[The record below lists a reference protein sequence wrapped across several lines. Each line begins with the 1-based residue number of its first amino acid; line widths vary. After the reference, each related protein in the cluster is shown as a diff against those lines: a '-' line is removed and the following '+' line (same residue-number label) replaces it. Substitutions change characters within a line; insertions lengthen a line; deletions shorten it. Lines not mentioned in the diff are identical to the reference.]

1 MDISNLVDGPHERYD
16 GGPANPDVGSMTA
29 SHPEPCYQRPYAC
42 RIMYFNCCI
51 PSITMPHS
59 RGHAS
64 LRCTSLNRKFA
75 GASTIHSDTL
85 GSRRQS
91 P

>member
-1 MDISNLVDGPHERYD
+1 MDTSNLVDGPHERYD

-29 SHPEPCYQRPYAC
+29 SHPESCYQGPYAC
-42 RIMYFNCCI
+42 RIQLLYTLN
-51 PSITMPHS
+51 H
-59 RGHAS
+59 HAP
-64 LRCTSLNRKFA
+64 LERPRLPEMHILLNQKFA